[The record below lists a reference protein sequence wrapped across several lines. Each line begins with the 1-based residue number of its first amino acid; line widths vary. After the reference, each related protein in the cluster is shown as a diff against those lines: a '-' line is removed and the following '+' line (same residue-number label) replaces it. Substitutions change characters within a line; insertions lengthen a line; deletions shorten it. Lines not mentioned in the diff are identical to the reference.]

1 MRRGVISL
9 SQGRRLGFGIMKR
22 NSQCV
27 VATKDDLKAPVEIG
41 DTIISL
47 NGITLSQV
55 HGGLDAWVTLFSAF
69 AHDARTIVVHRAPKK
84 KQPSFDSRE
93 TKKKVKKGRET
104 KKAKKDEITSGN
116 DEYIDLLNTLID
128 QSEIVASLRS
138 ENKAKNKQI
147 FELESAVRGSV
158 EQLPIVLT
166 GDGESEQSAK
176 RPRNERPATK
186 SNLSIIH
193 EQNQKMIK

>member
-1 MRRGVISL
+1 MVTEMRRGVISL

-84 KQPSFDSRE
+84 NSHLLTLERRRR
-93 TKKKVKKGRET
+93 KGRVERRR
-104 KKAKKDEITSGN
+104 KRRRMKS
-116 DEYIDLLNTLID
+116 
-128 QSEIVASLRS
+128 R
-138 ENKAKNKQI
+138 
-147 FELESAVRGSV
+147 AVMMN
-158 EQLPIVLT
+158 ILT
-166 GDGESEQSAK
+166 Y
-176 RPRNERPATK
+176 
-186 SNLSIIH
+186 
-193 EQNQKMIK
+193 

>member
-1 MRRGVISL
+1 MVTEMRRGVISL

-69 AHDARTIVVHRAPKK
+69 AHNTRTIVVQRASRK
-84 KQPSFDSRE
+84 KQPCFDSRE
-93 TKKKVKKGRET
+93 TKKKGKGRET

-116 DEYIDLLNTLID
+116 DEYIDLLNTIID
-128 QSEIVASLRS
+128 QSEVVASLRS

-147 FELESAVRGSV
+147 FELESAVR
-158 EQLPIVLT
+158 
-166 GDGESEQSAK
+166 
-176 RPRNERPATK
+176 
-186 SNLSIIH
+186 
-193 EQNQKMIK
+193 